1 MAITE
6 NLDGFLADFG
16 VVATY
21 GSESANVIFDAPDQ
35 IIAGDV
41 ISAQYTILYKT
52 GVFAAIKYNDTI
64 VVNGKTY
71 QAGSKQLIEDG
82 AFTRLDL
89 NA

>member
-21 GSESANVIFDAPDQ
+21 GSETANVIFDSPDQ
-35 IIAGDV
+35 IVAGDV
-41 ISAQYTILYKT
+41 VSTQYTIIYKT
-52 GVFAAIKYNDTI
+52 GVFAAIKVYDNI
-64 VVNGKTY
+64 VVNGTTY
-71 QAGSKQLIEDG
+71 QAGSKQLIDDG
-82 AFTRLDL
+82 AFTKLDL